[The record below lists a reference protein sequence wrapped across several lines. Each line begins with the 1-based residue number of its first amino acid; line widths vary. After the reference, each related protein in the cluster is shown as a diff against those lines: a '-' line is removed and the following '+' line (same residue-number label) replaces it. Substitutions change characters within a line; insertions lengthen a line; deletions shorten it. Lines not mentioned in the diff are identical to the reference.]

1 MSKKFI
7 SPQYDIT
14 ELEYLEFDTIQ
25 ENGQRFYVDE
35 SGRKYP
41 SVTTVVGLSTRD
53 QIKLWRNKVGEE
65 TANKIS
71 TSTANRGSKFHAL
84 VEEYLRKESDY
95 IEFDNILQEQMFK
108 SVQPVLDSIVPLA
121 IEAPLYSDYLKMA
134 GRVDCVGIFEDA
146 VAIIDFKTSSKYKEE
161 KYAKPWFLQMT
172 AYAIMV
178 EELTGTPVHECCA
191 VVAVEGMNAF
201 QLFVTEPQNHV
212 TELYDLRERYKN
224 LYGV

>member
-1 MSKKFI
+1 MPKI
-7 SPQYDIT
+7 RTQLMDIT
-14 ELEYLEFDTIQ
+14 ELEYIELDTVQ
-25 ENGQRFYVDE
+25 ENGQRFYCDE

-53 QIKLWRNKVGEE
+53 QIKLWRQRVGEE
-65 TANKIS
+65 QANKIS
-71 TSTANRGSKFHAL
+71 TMASNRGTKFHTL
-84 VEEYLRKESDY
+84 VEDYLRKEKDY
-95 IEFDNILQEQMFK
+95 IEFDNILQESMFK
-108 SVQPVLDSIVPLA
+108 SVQPVLDGIIPLA

-161 KYAKPWFLQMT
+161 KYAKPWYLQMT

-191 VVAVEGMNAF
+191 IVAIEGHNAY
-201 QLFVTEPQNHV
+201 QLFVTEPQDHV
-212 TELYDLRERYKN
+212 QELYDLRERYKN